1 MIALQTQVFTIELD
15 GIMDKSVEQLYP
27 GSEKRS
33 KQKNLEIFLRVI
45 EQDSLFKPD
54 DDILTTLFACSKKTL
69 ERAKSA
75 LTTTEVTS
83 ESPKRGAPPKF
94 PPTLMPKLVA
104 WVKEQTFDGRPPTRE
119 ELTAQAYQILI
130 NNGEEVIL
138 SKSWVDSLLRSQ
150 DSPFKQVKSK
160 IGRAHV

>member
-1 MIALQTQVFTIELD
+1 
-15 GIMDKSVEQLYP
+15 
-27 GSEKRS
+27 
-33 KQKNLEIFLRVI
+33 
-45 EQDSLFKPD
+45 
-54 DDILTTLFACSKKTL
+54 
-69 ERAKSA
+69 
-75 LTTTEVTS
+75 
-83 ESPKRGAPPKF
+83 
-94 PPTLMPKLVA
+94 MPKLVA

-160 IGRAHV
+160 PLKEEPFYVTTDEIIKWINLLT